1 MITLYDWIMRASAKG
16 VLMMPEDCLP
26 DGVSIDDIAESW
38 TEFNGVIVYKPSK
51 SGKVPEQVANNSTN
65 IGIAE
70 LLNMQLKFFE
80 DISGVTGALQGKPGI
95 PVKVHRTITNRQK
108 TPRSHCSTCLNAS
121 VVL

>member
-1 MITLYDWIMRASAKG
+1 
-16 VLMMPEDCLP
+16 MMPEDSLP

-38 TEFNGVIVYKPSK
+38 TEFNGVIVYRPSK

-80 DISGVTGALQGKPGI
+80 DIRG
-95 PVKVHRTITNRQK
+95 KVHHITINRQ
-108 TPRSHCSTCLNAS
+108 RMLQNHY
-121 VVL
+121 

>member
-1 MITLYDWIMRASAKG
+1 MRASAKG

-70 LLNMQLKFFE
+70 LLNMQLKFLKIYRE
-80 DISGVTGALQGKPGI
+80 LRAHYKESPGI